1 MKIINEFKEFAIKG
15 NMFDMA
21 IGIIIGMAFNKIVSS
36 LVSDIILP
44 ALSVLIGN
52 VNFQNLQIILQKE
65 VTDSTGAVI
74 QEVVA
79 IKYGN
84 FVQGIFDF
92 IIIAMTIFLVIKVF
106 NTLRRKAENEKDP
119 TVSTPKE
126 IELLSEIRDLL
137 KVKE

>member
-92 IIIAMTIFLVIKVF
+92 IIIAMSIFLVIRVF
-106 NTLRRKAENEKDP
+106 NALRRKAENENDP
-119 TVSTPKE
+119 TVTTPKE

>member
-52 VNFQNLQIILQKE
+52 VNFQNLQITLQKE

-92 IIIAMTIFLVIKVF
+92 IIIAMSIFLVIKVF

>member
-36 LVSDIILP
+36 LVGDIILP

-52 VNFQNLQIILQKE
+52 VNFQNLQFVLQKE

-106 NTLRRKAENEKDP
+106 NTLRRKAENEKDS
-119 TVSTPKE
+119 TVTTPKE

>member
-44 ALSVLIGN
+44 ALSVLIGT

-92 IIIAMTIFLVIKVF
+92 IIIAMSIFLVIKVF

-119 TVSTPKE
+119 TVTTPKE

>member
-44 ALSVLIGN
+44 PLSVLIGN

-92 IIIAMTIFLVIKVF
+92 IIIAMSIFLVIKVF